1 VSPNTLIQ
9 ASWANNTLNDVA
21 AEITNSLARN
31 GAGGMTGPF
40 RATDGTVGTP
50 SISFNSETA
59 SGVYRPAAGQIAVS
73 IQGVLRA
80 TFSATGLSVVGDVS
94 ATGAFSGSGANL
106 TSLNASNLASGTVPD
121 ARFPATLPAIS
132 GANLTNLNA
141 SNLASGTVPDA
152 RFPSVLPAVNGA
164 NLTNLNAS
172 NLASGTVPTARLGS
186 GTPTSSKFLRGDGS
200 WQGGVLGDYFYVE
213 KDSNSGIE
221 IRTPNQAADQKKWF
235 IITFGGTLSINA
247 YNDSV
252 NASQQA
258 LAFTRSGY
266 IVTGFYL
273 KVDDTSVISANS
285 NRQVTI
291 DAPASG
297 THTING
303 GFTSGGSILV
313 NSTTGLPA
321 TVTSNNVAFASGY
334 SSPVSSRILFGD
346 GTGWKLQFGRRLS
359 GTETVIAELVDN
371 GDINILHTSGVNS
384 SWKVASGQ
392 LYFGGLTNAQ
402 FNLTQNGQNRISFQ
416 TDGKSYVSVDSMTNE
431 IGFRKVPRTTDT
443 TLNTAKVAQCIAVTA
458 GVTIPASVY
467 SAGDS
472 FSIYNDSA
480 SSITLTQGSGL
491 TLRQSGTANTGNRT
505 LAARGMA
512 TIWFNS
518 ATEAIVMGDVT

>member
-50 SISFNSETA
+50 SISFSSETA
-59 SGVYRPAAGQIAVS
+59 SGLYRPAAGQIAVS

-80 TFSATGLSVVGDVS
+80 TFSATGLSITGDVS

-106 TSLNASNLASGTVPD
+106 TNLNASNLASGTVPD
-121 ARFPATLPAIS
+121 ARFPAVLPAIS

-152 RFPSVLPAVNGA
+152 RFPAVLPAISGA

-172 NLASGTVPTARLGS
+172 NLASGTVPDARFPAVLPAISGANLTNLNASNLASGTVPSARISGAYTGITAIGNGGSHISISGSGNVTINPPSSGAPLYAKWISTDGIELGGTSTNVSSRLFLGS
-186 GTPTSSKFLRGDGS
+186 TGVSGVVFFFDRSTGNSGLAQATSSSSTKTD
-200 WQGGVLGDYFYVE
+200 VLWWDAY
-213 KDSNSGIE
+213 
-221 IRTPNQAADQKKWF
+221 RA
-235 IITFGGTLSINA
+235 ITINA
-247 YNDSV
+247 P
-252 NASQQA
+252 
-258 LAFTRSGY
+258 
-266 IVTGFYL
+266 
-273 KVDDTSVISANS
+273 S
-285 NRQVTI
+285 N
-291 DAPASG
+291 G

-303 GFTSGGSILV
+303 
-313 NSTTGLPA
+313 TTNYTPA
-321 TVTSNNVAFASGY
+321 NGPSNV
-334 SSPVSSRILFGD
+334 
-346 GTGWKLQFGRRLS
+346 
-359 GTETVIAELVDN
+359 
-371 GDINILHTSGVNS
+371 
-384 SWKVASGQ
+384 
-392 LYFGGLTNAQ
+392 
-402 FNLTQNGQNRISFQ
+402 
-416 TDGKSYVSVDSMTNE
+416 E

-458 GVTIPASVY
+458 GVTIPANTY
-467 SAGDS
+467 AAGDS

-491 TLRQSGTANTGNRT
+491 TLRQAGTSNTGNRT
-505 LAARGMA
+505 LAARGLA

-518 ATEAIVMGDVT
+518 ATEAIISGAGVS